1 MKSIYNILF
10 IFAIAGSLV
19 SCKNDRK
26 PNYQFMPNMY
36 YPVSYE
42 AYGEYDIFPGGQSAM
57 LPVENTIPR
66 GWAPY
71 EYENTTEG
79 LEEARLNL
87 KNPLTIT
94 EENLA
99 EGKKLYSYYCSV
111 CHGDKGDGQGIL
123 VQREKFLGV
132 PSYADPGRQITE
144 GSIYHVQVYGLNAMG
159 SFLQQT
165 SETERW
171 QIAMHVLNLKAD
183 LEGTPKL
190 VPASLTEESHMGMV
204 SEMETETE
212 VETTLETDTQE
223 ETESEE

>member
-71 EYENTTEG
+71 DYENSLEG
-79 LEEARLNL
+79 FEEARLNL
-87 KNPLTIT
+87 KNPLPIT
-94 EENLA
+94 EANLA
-99 EGKKLYSYYCSV
+99 EGKKLYGYYCSV
-111 CHGDKGDGQGIL
+111 CHGDTGDGQGIL

-144 GSIYHVQVYGLNAMG
+144 GSIYHVQMYGLNAMG

-165 SETERW
+165 SETDRW

-190 VPASLTEESHMGMV
+190 TPASLTDESLAGMV

-212 VETTLETDTQE
+212 GETTLETGTQQ